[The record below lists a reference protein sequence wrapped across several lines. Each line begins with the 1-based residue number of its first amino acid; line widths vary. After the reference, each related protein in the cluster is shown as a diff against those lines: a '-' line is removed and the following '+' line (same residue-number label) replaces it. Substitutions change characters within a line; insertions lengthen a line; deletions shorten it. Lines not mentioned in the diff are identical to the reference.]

1 MISLEISAF
10 FHDSSV
16 ALVVDGKV
24 VAGALEERFS
34 RVKHDKEFPLQA
46 CQYCLKYAGISLSEV
61 DIVVFYE
68 KPFQKFERILKT
80 HIQNASRSLSM
91 FLKSMPIW
99 LKERL
104 NMRRTIR
111 QKLEKEFGYFSASIR
126 FVDHHLSHAAT
137 AFYSS
142 EFEEADILVIDA
154 VGEESTT
161 SIYKADALGIQLL
174 QSQHFPNSLG
184 LLYSACTYFLGFV
197 VNSDEYK
204 VMGLAPYG
212 RIDVP
217 ETQHFLNIIKNQ
229 LVDIRDDG
237 SIRLNEHYFSFM
249 YTDRMVNDKQWEQ
262 LFGFPR
268 RKANEALQPCHQNF
282 AYAIQHVTEYI
293 LLRLAKTVRNK
304 TGSRNLCL
312 SGGCAM
318 NRVANGILLKSGIFD
333 RIHIPFAP
341 DDSGT
346 AIGAALTI
354 SNLYGERL
362 INSNNTSYLGP
373 AFSEKE
379 ILETL
384 QATKIPYLYL
394 NDKELFEC
402 VAHRLEMGCI
412 VGWFQG
418 RMEFGARALGN
429 RSILAAAER
438 SD

>member
-34 RVKHDKEFPLQA
+34 RVKHDKEFPLRA

-80 HIQNASRSLSM
+80 HIQNAPRSLSM

-111 QKLEKEFGYFSASIR
+111 HKLEKEFGYFSASIR

-142 EFEEADILVIDA
+142 EFEEAGILVIDA

-262 LFGFPR
+262 LFGFP
-268 RKANEALQPCHQNF
+268 
-282 AYAIQHVTEYI
+282 
-293 LLRLAKTVRNK
+293 
-304 TGSRNLCL
+304 
-312 SGGCAM
+312 
-318 NRVANGILLKSGIFD
+318 
-333 RIHIPFAP
+333 
-341 DDSGT
+341 
-346 AIGAALTI
+346 
-354 SNLYGERL
+354 
-362 INSNNTSYLGP
+362 
-373 AFSEKE
+373 
-379 ILETL
+379 
-384 QATKIPYLYL
+384 
-394 NDKELFEC
+394 
-402 VAHRLEMGCI
+402 
-412 VGWFQG
+412 
-418 RMEFGARALGN
+418 
-429 RSILAAAER
+429 
-438 SD
+438 